1 MGQTILYGVDSTNKI
16 HKIHH
21 QNNGMASCL
30 PIWNYLDNK
39 YFPNE
44 NISFSERP
52 CWKLTPQTL
61 SNEEYF
67 MLLTSFDGY
76 YFTKDHLSTPPA

>member
-1 MGQTILYGVDSTNKI
+1 MGQTILYGVDSTNTI
-16 HKIHH
+16 HEIHRQH
-21 QNNGMASCL
+21 NGMASCL

-44 NISFSERP
+44 KVSFSERP

-61 SNEEYF
+61 CF
-67 MLLTSFDGY
+67 WRHLMDITSQETIY
-76 YFTKDHLSTPPA
+76 QK